1 MIGMDSR
8 LPGGVSSSQ
17 AAPSFGSRRVRRS
30 QSFGQSTQLNQNP
43 TAQSLANLSFTHTK
57 NMGLFKNMN
66 KVELQQK
73 LHDTLCEKD
82 KINEKMTQAIR
93 EKLTSENKMNDLES
107 EVCILREKLYDFCDK
122 ARK

>member
-1 MIGMDSR
+1 
-8 LPGGVSSSQ
+8 
-17 AAPSFGSRRVRRS
+17 
-30 QSFGQSTQLNQNP
+30 
-43 TAQSLANLSFTHTK
+43 
-57 NMGLFKNMN
+57 MGLFKNMN